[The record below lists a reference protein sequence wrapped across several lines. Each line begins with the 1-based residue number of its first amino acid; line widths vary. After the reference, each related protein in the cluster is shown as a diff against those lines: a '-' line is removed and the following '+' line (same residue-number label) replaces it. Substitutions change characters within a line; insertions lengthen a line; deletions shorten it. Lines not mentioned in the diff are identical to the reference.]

1 MGKGRS
7 KIYTCNLTRLY
18 CNQVSNARSTP
29 RCQATKA
36 CSPYTGVWS
45 QEPPVMAGEGPCIGV
60 TCVEL
65 TLFLSGDII
74 REGKYGRE
82 EKVFRK
88 SRARRICS

>member
-7 KIYTCNLTRLY
+7 KIYICNLTRLY
-18 CNQVSNARSTP
+18 CNQVSNARSTM
-29 RCQATKA
+29 KA
-36 CSPYTGVWS
+36 CSPYTGIWS
-45 QEPPVMAGEGPCIGV
+45 QAPPVMAGEGLCIGV

>member
-1 MGKGRS
+1 
-7 KIYTCNLTRLY
+7 
-18 CNQVSNARSTP
+18 
-29 RCQATKA
+29 
-36 CSPYTGVWS
+36 
-45 QEPPVMAGEGPCIGV
+45 MAGEGPCIGV